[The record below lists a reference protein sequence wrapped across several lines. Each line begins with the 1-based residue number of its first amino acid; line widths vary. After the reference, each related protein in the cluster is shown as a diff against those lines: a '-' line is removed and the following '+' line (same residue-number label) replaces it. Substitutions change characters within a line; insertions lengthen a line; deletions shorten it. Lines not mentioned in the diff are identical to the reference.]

1 MSSRRPP
8 EWDEDDWGDRDATPR
23 RRGGRRPGRT
33 NSAAPRFGVL
43 AVAAA
48 LVGGLFVGWVA
59 NSGGGGTATVTETRT
74 VTAPVAGVAAASAG
88 VTPSPATAR
97 ATIALAVLNGS
108 DESGLAAAGAGEA
121 RALGYQRVTEGNAPA
136 PVAADIVLHREGAAP
151 QAARVAMDL
160 GLPAPE
166 LVVDGDPVLTVA
178 PDADVYV
185 ILGPTGGAGA
195 AEGTTGPATEEPA
208 TTAPAAG

>member
-8 EWDEDDWGDRDATPR
+8 EWDEDDWADGGAAPR
-23 RRGGRRPGRT
+23 RPRGRQSRRTGSPG
-33 NSAAPRFGVL
+33 PRFGVA

-74 VTAPVAGVAAASAG
+74 VTAPAAAGAAASAG
-88 VTPSPATAR
+88 VTPSPATSR

-121 RALGYQRVTEGNAPA
+121 RALGYERVTEGNAPA
-136 PVAADIVLHREGAAP
+136 PVGADIVLHREGAAP

-160 GLPAPE
+160 ELPAPE
-166 LVVDGDPVLTVA
+166 LMVDGDPVLTVA
-178 PDADVYV
+178 PDADVV
-185 ILGPTGGAGA
+185 VVLGPTAGEGADEGA
-195 AEGTTGPATEEPA
+195 
-208 TTAPAAG
+208 TAPATGEPTATAPVSG